1 MKISSVVLVFVLGT
15 LMSASGFSQS
25 IGPDGRVLPAY
36 SGINTPTHFPP
47 VAPSVVTPPTPS
59 PAPPPAPAPPLAKAP
74 VAPPPLPPPPSPP
87 TPVAAPPVTRTP
99 IVPPVAAP
107 SAANYP
113 TQPGM
118 VSDAQ
123 IQQAISDGQRR
134 HLGQIGLTLLDVQ
147 TAVLSGIACISCKE
161 SGYTVRIF
169 TPLKWI
175 EFQAAEA
182 QKELKPFSMA
192 DVTPEMRQPLLRVLA
207 QPSKAAYIN
216 GTGLAGASS
225 VHRVVLADKN
235 KGNIVQPLTN
245 ERGAVEDNS
254 ALRSIT
260 YSNAFATFPLSAVD
274 GIRGD
279 DNGEFF
285 VVVVGDKQ
293 NKYFKVKT
301 RMFKMLF

>member
-1 MKISSVVLVFVLGT
+1 MGD
-15 LMSASGFSQS
+15 A
-25 IGPDGRVLPAY
+25 RHA
-36 SGINTPTHFPP
+36 
-47 VAPSVVTPPTPS
+47 A
-59 PAPPPAPAPPLAKAP
+59 APA
-74 VAPPPLPPPPSPP
+74 
-87 TPVAAPPVTRTP
+87 
-99 IVPPVAAP
+99 
-107 SAANYP
+107 
-113 TQPGM
+113 TQR
-118 VSDAQ
+118 D
-123 IQQAISDGQRR
+123 DEDTLT
-134 HLGQIGLTLLDVQ
+134 LGQIGLTLLDVQ

-182 QKELKPFSMA
+182 QKELKPFSLA

-260 YSNAFATFPLSAVD
+260 YSHAFATFPLSAVD

-301 RMFKMLF
+301 LMFKMLF

>member
-1 MKISSVVLVFVLGT
+1 MKIGLAVLVFVLGT

-25 IGPDGRVLPAY
+25 IGPDGRVLPVY
-36 SGINTPTHFPP
+36 SGINTPPPP
-47 VAPSVVTPPTPS
+47 VAPSVATPPAPS
-59 PAPPPAPAPPLAKAP
+59 PAPPTLPAPPLANAP
-74 VAPPPLPPPPSPP
+74 VAPPLPPPPP
-87 TPVAAPPVTRTP
+87 TPIAAPPVTRAP
-99 IVPPVAAP
+99 IVPPVAVP

-118 VSDAQ
+118 VSDTQ

-134 HLGQIGLTLLDVQ
+134 HPGQIGLTLLDVQ
-147 TAVLSGIACISCKE
+147 TAVLSGIACTSCKE
-161 SGYTVRIF
+161 SGYAVRIF

-182 QKELKPFSMA
+182 QKELKPFAMA

-207 QPSKAAYIN
+207 EPSKAAYIN

-301 RMFKMLF
+301 RMFKSLF